1 MGAPWSGRCVR
12 CRLRHVAHVAWATL
26 ACLLT
31 GAFVTAFLAAFFRIL
46 AAGLAGAFFSA
57 LRAEG
62 VEAALG
68 RADGFDFAAD
78 LTAAFLDFATALAMD
93 SNYPKR
99 GED

>member
-1 MGAPWSGRCVR
+1 
-12 CRLRHVAHVAWATL
+12 
-26 ACLLT
+26 
-31 GAFVTAFLAAFFRIL
+31 
-46 AAGLAGAFFSA
+46 LAGAFFSA

-62 VEAALG
+62 AAAALG

-78 LTAAFLDFATALAMD
+78 FTAAFLDFATALAMD